1 MSKNYFAFEPDSN
14 ESILKLNSDGTY
26 TINNHSG
33 STYSET
39 SDWIDFDGGS
49 GTYYLKAEGVDFSG
63 LTYSSYV
70 GVRFMS
76 DSSQVTMYADKGSN
90 PYSRQISNP
99 SQVQF
104 MIAFENGVDVSNLKV
119 MLSKDSESEWES
131 AFESSEPEP
140 QYGTVNVVAYYQNSN
155 GSWPSS
161 PETIRS
167 VQQQVSTAF
176 NTSSDDRTPK
186 KTPGSGI
193 YVYDSSSS
201 DQSVLVSSATTYT
214 VEVRFKLNFTV
225 TYTDGV
231 SESQVF
237 ADQVYSNL
245 DYGVDTPSFSGTPTR
260 NGYTFTGWNPNVTS
274 MVTANKTYTAQWQ
287 LNEPD
292 PEPEPDTAQY
302 TVQFFRQVNGSY
314 SSAPYST
321 ETRYGTIGD
330 TVSTTTEDRT
340 APSGYAYDTSA
351 SNIQSTILQASG
363 TILRVYFKQQF
374 TVQYIDG
381 VSNTVFM
388 PQTYS
393 NLDYGASTP
402 EFSGTPSRPNYTFDG
417 WSPTVTGTVTSN
429 RTYTAIW
436 SANSGSGNPKV
447 LAMDKVTL
455 IKTDEHL
462 DEIENAQQAADDA
475 QDTADEAKSTADSN
489 TDRISIS
496 ESTIQ
501 QLADQISTL
510 VVDENGESMMT
521 QTSDG
526 WRFDMTSINQTL
538 NDTATNLNELSESS
552 AEVANTVDNLNSLV
566 NDLSEKTAYILM
578 TTDDEGNP
586 CIELGKSDNDFKVR
600 ITNTSVDFLNG
611 TSKIAYVSGQA
622 LYIEKAIIKNE
633 IQIGEGSG
641 FVFKRRGNGNMG
653 VRWVGGDI

>member
-1 MSKNYFAFEPDSN
+1 MSKNYFAFEPNNN
-14 ESILKLNSDGTY
+14 ENIFKLNTDGTY
-26 TINNHSG
+26 TVNNHSG

-49 GTYYLKAEGVDFSG
+49 GTYYLKAEGIDFSG

-70 GVRFMS
+70 GVKFMS
-76 DSSQVTMYADKGSN
+76 GSSQVTMYADKGSN
-90 PYSRQISNP
+90 PYSRQINNP
-99 SQVQF
+99 SQIQF
-104 MIAFENGVDVSNLKV
+104 MIAFENGVDISNLKV
-119 MLSKDSESEWES
+119 MLSKDGESNWES
-131 AFESSEPEP
+131 AFESSEPTL
-140 QYGTVNVVAYYQNSN
+140 QNGTVNVVAYYQNPN

-167 VQQQVSTAF
+167 IQQQVGTMF
-176 NTSSDDRTPK
+176 YTSSDDRTPK
-186 KTPGSGI
+186 KTPGSGK
-193 YVYDSSSS
+193 YVYDSSLS
-201 DQSVLVSSATTYT
+201 DQSVVVSSTSTYT
-214 VEVRFKLNFTV
+214 VELRFKLNFTV

-231 SESQVF
+231 SGSQVF
-237 ADQVYSNL
+237 ADQTYQNL
-245 DYGVDTPSFSGTPTR
+245 EYGDSTPSFSGTPTR
-260 NGYTFTGWNPNVTS
+260 DGYTFTGWSPTLMS
-274 MVTANKTYTAQWQ
+274 KVTADVTYTAQWEAD
-287 LNEPD
+287 EPE
-292 PEPEPDTAQY
+292 PEPEPDTASY
-302 TVQFFRQVNGSY
+302 TVQFFRQANGSY
-314 SSAPYST
+314 SSTPYSS
-321 ETRYGTIGD
+321 EMRYGTIGD

-351 SNIQSTILQASG
+351 SNIQSAILQTSG

-393 NLDYGASTP
+393 NLDYGESTP
-402 EFSGTPSRPNYTFDG
+402 EFSGTPSRPNYIFDG
-417 WSPTVTGTVTSN
+417 WSPTLKGTVTESQ
-429 RTYTAIW
+429 TYTATW
-436 SANSGSGNPKV
+436 SANSGTGNPKV
-447 LAMDKVTL
+447 LAIDKVTL

-489 TDRISIS
+489 TDRISVS

-521 QTSDG
+521 QTADG

-538 NDTATNLNELSESS
+538 NDTATNLNELTESS
-552 AEVANTVDNLNSLV
+552 AEVANTVNNLNSLV

-653 VRWVGGDI
+653 IRWVGGDI